1 MKTNELNEAL
11 ELQKE
16 KHNLEHTQFLTYT
29 NCIFCYP
36 LTEEKELLKFRK
48 FWDWIQIQYN
58 ALICTLKT
66 VEIFLEILELRENK
80 IKSLTVLRKKF
91 RDLLQSITFEEKLT
105 GDIDN
110 HIDQLLIVFNNRN
123 NFKTKIILS
132 EEEYKDKILE
142 QLSQIKKNKNIK
154 QNNQETQEN
163 LDEEIITEQEQFLN
177 PEPDLEEKIII
188 QNEEIQDEEF
198 DPLDPLILINL
209 FQQENMNEDQFAEFI
224 SVIKASGQNFVI
236 PTCFYG
242 KDDED
247 PLDWLKNFNNAT
259 IANDWDSKAKLKI
272 VTGFLKNQALN
283 WYDDERD
290 NVRYWKYNI
299 EIEEIDE
306 NALPEKAHGFE
317 YMFTEKFVTREK
329 INTWYQQLEQIE
341 QDSNINDY
349 IIKFKKIMKKIGD
362 ELPDN
367 LYMSRFYSGLKEENA
382 TKIIEKDPETLNE
395 MFEYAK
401 NLDRAQK
408 FKRKSHVTPIK
419 PTTIN
424 YENPFLKGYRN
435 PSKEIDPI

>member
-36 LTEEKELLKFRK
+36 LTEEKEPLEFRK

-66 VEIFLEILELRENK
+66 VEIFLEILKLRENK

-110 HIDQLLIVFNNRN
+110 HINQLLTVFNNRN

-142 QLSQIKKNKNIK
+142 QLSQIKKNKNIE
-154 QNNQETQEN
+154 QNNQEIQEN
-163 LDEEIITEQEQFLN
+163 LDEEIITEQEKFLN
-177 PEPDLEEKIII
+177 PDPDLEKEIII

-198 DPLDPLILINL
+198 DPLDPLIPINL

-224 SVIKASGQNFVI
+224 SVIKTSRQNFVI
-236 PTCFYG
+236 PTSFYG

-247 PLDWLKNFNNAT
+247 PLDWLKNFNNAA
-259 IANDWDSKAKLKI
+259 IANDWDFKTRLKI
-272 VTGFLKNQALN
+272 IREFLKNQALN
-283 WYDDERD
+283 WYEDERE
-290 NVRYWKYNI
+290 NIRYWKNNS
-299 EIEEIDE
+299 EIKDLGEHDVLEEDHRFKQ
-306 NALPEKAHGFE
+306 L
-317 YMFTEKFVTREK
+317 FTDKFVTREK
-329 INTWYQQLEQIE
+329 VNSWYQQLEQIK
-341 QDSNINDY
+341 QDTTINDY
-349 IIKFKKIMKKIGD
+349 IIKFKKIMKKIEK
-362 ELPDN
+362 EL
-367 LYMSRFYSGLKEENA
+367 
-382 TKIIEKDPETLNE
+382 
-395 MFEYAK
+395 
-401 NLDRAQK
+401 Q
-408 FKRKSHVTPIK
+408 
-419 PTTIN
+419 
-424 YENPFLKGYRN
+424 
-435 PSKEIDPI
+435 